1 MRPPYRLLEKEQN
14 RGLSGVVTPPHPG
27 IGSPTKLE
35 DGSAPPVEPVGDVDG
50 PRQKSERER
59 GLRQCRSTSMVS
71 LWRGR
76 RWCRSIASTLSR
88 SHLPLCR
95 LQVRPRELES
105 PGVLHKELDEVC
117 QEVSSPWTVCSR
129 PQPACMYDVEGILKG
144 VPTQTVRG
152 EMVKPRPV
160 ITNWSVAGEA
170 PHQLCREAVGS
181 PNRLQDVTPLQMGG
195 PDNSPRPLTELD
207 EPMANVLGGEGE
219 VPPLPQY
226 LRVASELRSH
236 VPHRPSRCSACLN
249 LNRSGEHVYQGVH
262 IQPHLLIDIVEDN
275 AGFHL
280 AMYLWPDVPHISK
293 K

>member
-1 MRPPYRLLEKEQN
+1 M
-14 RGLSGVVTPPHPG
+14 
-27 IGSPTKLE
+27 
-35 DGSAPPVEPVGDVDG
+35 
-50 PRQKSERER
+50 
-59 GLRQCRSTSMVS
+59 
-71 LWRGR
+71 
-76 RWCRSIASTLSR
+76 
-88 SHLPLCR
+88 
-95 LQVRPRELES
+95 
-105 PGVLHKELDEVC
+105 
-117 QEVSSPWTVCSR
+117 
-129 PQPACMYDVEGILKG
+129 EGILKG

-160 ITNWSVAGEA
+160 ITNWSVASEA

-207 EPMANVLGGEGE
+207 EPMANVLPVGGEGE
-219 VPPLPQY
+219 VPPLPQC

-275 AGFHL
+275 AGFHP
-280 AMYLWPDVPHISK
+280 AVYLWPDVPQEVQ
-293 K
+293 